1 MRFQEEY
8 AIILDFL
15 PEGKPTEVKREPI
28 AQAVGIKYFVL
39 LELVPKRNVFL
50 EPLEKVYIGKGF
62 REKIE
67 YIKKR
72 IRYDELTSLAKD
84 NLEDAVKKIIEED
97 EKRFIDFFNNAKPI
111 NVRIHQLEL
120 LPGIGKRLLYEIL
133 EERKKKPFESFKDI
147 KDRIKSIPDP
157 KRIILERILMEIK
170 GEERSGRLK
179 WRLFVAP

>member
-15 PEGKPTEVKREPI
+15 PEGKPTDIKKEPI
-28 AQAVGIKYFVL
+28 AQAVGVKYFIL
-39 LELVPKRNVFL
+39 LELVPKRNIYL
-50 EPLEKVYIGKGF
+50 EPLEKVYIGRGF

-72 IRYDELTSLAKD
+72 IKYDELTSLAKD
-84 NLEDAVKKIIEED
+84 TLEEAVGKIIEED
-97 EKRFIDFFNNAKPI
+97 EKRFVNFFNNAKPI

-120 LPGIGKRLLYEIL
+120 LPGIGKRLLHEIL

-147 KDRIKSIPDP
+147 KERVKSIPDP
-157 KRIILERILMEIK
+157 KKIILERILMEIK
-170 GEERSGRLK
+170 GEERSGKLK

>member
-1 MRFQEEY
+1 MKFQEEY

-15 PEGKPTEVKREPI
+15 PEGKPTELKKEPI
-28 AQAVGIKYFVL
+28 AQAVGVKYFVL
-39 LELVPKRNVFL
+39 LELVPKRNVYL

-72 IRYDELTSLAKD
+72 IRYEELTSLAKD
-84 NLEDAVKKIIEED
+84 TLEEAVKKIVDED
-97 EKRFIDFFNNAKPI
+97 ENRFINFFNNAKPI

-120 LPGIGKRLLYEIL
+120 LPGIGKKILHEIL
-133 EERKKKPFESFKDI
+133 EERKKKKFESFKDI

-157 KRIILERILMEIK
+157 KKIIIERILMEIR